1 MTDAPSHDTLLAS
14 SRQQYSVSGPRRVRD
29 TIGAMALAIGFDELL
44 RYTTEERDKWRAWFL
59 RHPAAME
66 APVQPGGRFPAVGKL
81 IDHIFLV
88 ERRHLQRLRGE
99 APSSETGLSGSNASP
114 LFDYG
119 ASVRRELE
127 QFARTLDEDEADEVR
142 TVEVG
147 DRQWPMT
154 PRKLLFHILLHETRH
169 WAQIALAVRL
179 AGFEPPGNHDLFYSQ
194 ALR

>member
-1 MTDAPSHDTLLAS
+1 MLTLS
-14 SRQQYSVSGPRRVRD
+14 Y
-29 TIGAMALAIGFDELL
+29 DELL
-44 RYTTEERDKWRAWFL
+44 RYTMEEREKWRTFFAAN
-59 RHPAAME
+59 PQAME
-66 APVQPGGRFPAVGKL
+66 TPLQPAGGFATVGKL

-99 APSSETGLSGSNASP
+99 PLAGRTGLTGNNAPP

-127 QFARTLDEDEADEVR
+127 HYVTELDEDVADQVRTFEVR
-142 TVEVG
+142 
-147 DRQWPMT
+147 DQQWPMSA
-154 PRKLLFHILLHETRH
+154 RKLLFHILMHEIRH

-179 AGFEPPGNHDLFYSQ
+179 AGLEPPGDHDLFYSR

>member
-1 MTDAPSHDTLLAS
+1 MLNLT
-14 SRQQYSVSGPRRVRD
+14 Y
-29 TIGAMALAIGFDELL
+29 DELL
-44 RYTTEERDKWRAWFL
+44 RYTGEERAKWRRFFAD
-59 RHPAAME
+59 HPEAME
-66 APVQPGGRFPAVGKL
+66 APLQPSGRLPTVGKM

-88 ERRHLQRLRGE
+88 ERRHLQRLTGQKV
-99 APSSETGLSGSNASP
+99 SDSTGLTGNNVAP

-127 QFARTLDEDEADEVR
+127 QFVGDLGDDEADMPRSIDVR
-142 TVEVG
+142 EEKWSV
-147 DRQWPMT
+147 T

-179 AGFEPPGNHDLFYSQ
+179 AGFDPPGEHDLFFSR

>member
-1 MTDAPSHDTLLAS
+1 MSLSIT
-14 SRQQYSVSGPRRVRD
+14 
-29 TIGAMALAIGFDELL
+29 FDELS
-44 RYTTEERDKWRAWFL
+44 RYTSGERDKWRGWFL
-59 RHPAAME
+59 EHADALE
-66 APVQPGGRFPAVGKL
+66 APVQPGGRLPTVGKL

-88 ERRHLQRLRGE
+88 ERRHLQRLAGE
-99 APSSETGLSGSNASP
+99 PLADRTGLTGNNAAP

-127 QFARTLDEDEADEVR
+127 QYVADLGEDEAEQVRTFEVR
-142 TVEVG
+142 DG
-147 DRQWPMT
+147 QWPMT

-179 AGFEPPGNHDLFYSQ
+179 AGFEPPGDHDLFYSK